1 MVDLVIYHVNDYHVV
16 LGKEGA
22 AMAEVRQDSEELG
35 RILAAGKR
43 RGRLRKVIIAAAV
56 LVAAAVGALLLFGVI
71 VLGEPDAEQRYEVA
85 GIAKGDIK
93 ASINATGTVEPLNT
107 VEVGAEVSGRIA
119 ELHVDFNDTVTA
131 GQLLAVIDPE
141 QAEAQVAEAKAQV
154 LGARAKVAEA
164 RASLNEARLDEERS
178 GALTAK
184 GLLSSKE
191 LEAAVSKAERARAS
205 LQSARASAAIADASY
220 ASARTRLGKTE
231 IRSPIGGTVLSRKIE
246 VGQTINAG
254 MQTPILFTIA
264 EDLRRMRLSSKVDE
278 ADIGAVSVG
287 QQASFTVDAYPDR
300 TFTSSVDSVRNVPIT
315 SDNVVSYEVL
325 LSVDNRDLLLKPGMT
340 ASAEIVTLFLGD
352 VLLVPNRALRFSPPA
367 ESRMPRAPP
376 GMAFLGGG
384 KDKPPGERKGASA
397 KRPGAGGAKR
407 GRVWVLEAG
416 VPAPVPVEKLATD
429 GTNTAI
435 AAGALAAG
443 TEVVVAL
450 AEAKEPG
457 AR

>member
-1 MVDLVIYHVNDYHVV
+1 
-16 LGKEGA
+16 
-22 AMAEVRQDSEELG
+22 MADVRQDSEELG

-43 RGRLRKVIIAAAV
+43 RGRWRKVAVAALILAAAG
-56 LVAAAVGALLLFGVI
+56 AAALWFLGILGPGEQDGA
-71 VLGEPDAEQRYEVA
+71 AQYELAAV
-85 GIAKGDIK
+85 AKGDLK
-93 ASINATGTVEPLNT
+93 ASITATGTVEPLNS

-119 ELHVDFNDTVTA
+119 ELHVDFNDPVTA

-141 QAEAQVAEAKAQV
+141 QAEAQVDEAKAQV
-154 LGARAKVAEA
+154 LSARAKLAEA
-164 RASLNEARLDEERS
+164 RATLNEAHLDEERS
-178 GALTAK
+178 KALAGK
-184 GLLSSKE
+184 GLLSSRE
-191 LEAAVSKAERARAS
+191 LEAAVSKAARARAS
-205 LQSARASAAIADASY
+205 LMSARASAAVADASY
-220 ASARTRLGKTE
+220 SSAKTRLGKTE
-231 IRSPIGGTVLSRKIE
+231 IRSPINGTVLSRAVE

-254 MQTPILFTIA
+254 MQTPVLFTIA

-278 ADIGAVSVG
+278 ADIGAIAVG
-287 QQASFTVDAYPDR
+287 QKATFTVDAHPDK
-300 TFTSSVDSVRNVPIT
+300 TFASGVEEVRNVAIKT
-315 SDNVVSYEVL
+315 DNVVAYEVL
-325 LSVDNRDLLLKPGMT
+325 LSVDNEDLLLKPGMT

-376 GMAFLGGG
+376 GMSFLGGG
-384 KDKPPGERKGASA
+384 KDKQPGERKGASA
-397 KRPGAGGAKR
+397 ERPGAGGAKR

-435 AAGALAAG
+435 AAGSLAAG
-443 TEVVVAL
+443 TEIVVAL